1 MELKPGRS
9 PLRGTA
15 DYAFCEPGR
24 AVCSPQQP
32 IAGGFICLPPSQA
45 YALLLLALALC
56 ASAHG
61 GYYYGGESHR
71 RLQAKSGF
79 GRELL
84 VSGRHL
90 RNASCSATGSLFCIC
105 CDAYHLQPRS
115 KPMFG
120 MMPLS
125 LSTC

>member
-1 MELKPGRS
+1 
-9 PLRGTA
+9 
-15 DYAFCEPGR
+15 
-24 AVCSPQQP
+24 
-32 IAGGFICLPPSQA
+32 
-45 YALLLLALALC
+45 LLVLALVLC

-90 RNASCSATGSLFCIC
+90 HTCDLQRHWLFVLHLLQHPLLAAT
-105 CDAYHLQPRS
+105 
-115 KPMFG
+115 
-120 MMPLS
+120 LS
-125 LSTC
+125 PCLG